1 LIAETLLPVFVSP
14 WVCKTLALP
23 LVFSKQ
29 QQAKAFIVSRKKKS
43 WQQTSSLV
51 QKQMLNLG
59 VSSSHFPFHQHASK
73 QTGAKVSKLQH
84 TARDP
89 LSFYQAD
96 WQNAL
101 DKIATTKL
109 QFSEFATCISD
120 PSSARYIT

>member
-1 LIAETLLPVFVSP
+1 LGLQNPGIATCVL
-14 WVCKTLALP
+14 KAAA
-23 LVFSKQ
+23 SKSLYREQ
-29 QQAKAFIVSRKKKS
+29 EQKS